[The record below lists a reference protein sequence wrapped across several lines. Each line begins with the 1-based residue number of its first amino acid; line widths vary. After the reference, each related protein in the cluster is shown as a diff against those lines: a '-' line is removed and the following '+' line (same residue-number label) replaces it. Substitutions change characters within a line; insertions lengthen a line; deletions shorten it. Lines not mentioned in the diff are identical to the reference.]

1 MGYVTEEIG
10 SFRRLTNSSTG
21 IGPGATSQGYGGDP
35 NMVTPA
41 APWKSALTALELDTI
56 ISLSDVILPGTRHE
70 LAPSRV
76 NIGAFF
82 DEWLSAPY
90 PTQSSDRK
98 VILDGVKLLEAES
111 QQRFG
116 AAFSNLSSARHVELV
131 AWLANSQGTTREF
144 FVRFRYLL
152 LGGYFTSDHGMQA
165 IGYRGNV
172 PLNTFPPVTAEA
184 LQIIREEL
192 SKLALL

>member
-1 MGYVTEEIG
+1 MGHVNEEIG
-10 SFRRLTNSSTG
+10 SFRRLTRSSTG
-21 IGPGATSQGYGGDP
+21 VASGTTSQGYGGDP
-35 NMVTPA
+35 NMVTPV
-41 APWKSALTALELDTI
+41 APWKGTLTALELDAI
-56 ISLSDVILPGTRHE
+56 VSLSDVILPGTGSE

-90 PTQSSDRK
+90 PTQCSDRK
-98 VILDGVKLLEAES
+98 VILGGVKLLEAES
-111 QQRFG
+111 RQRFG
-116 AAFSNLSSARHVELV
+116 AAFSNLSPAQHVELV
-131 AWLANSQGTTREF
+131 AWLANSQGPTHEF

-152 LGGYFTSDHGMQA
+152 LGGYFTSDHGMQL

-172 PLNTFPPVTAEA
+172 PLSTFPPITAAA

-192 SKLALL
+192 AKLALL